1 MKTKAILLAGLTLS
15 LLSACSIRANDSVEA
30 LLPESSS
37 TARAE
42 IIEVVSTA
50 LGGKKVPIAQNVF
63 QESSKLLLSAA
74 PVTSPNGVI
83 VHNKT
88 TQQALVFQLRK
99 QGKNC
104 FLKRI
109 DTEQE
114 WPLETQQCVVK
125 Q

>member
-114 WPLETQQCVVK
+114 WPLKTQQCVIK